1 MSDRNLL
8 GLVNVNI
15 PFRICGIYLE
25 LSKNVSRQM
34 PRSNVHGNDE
44 PDIVASLSL
53 IEGIS
58 GYSIRFIF
66 SKASFKRLQDRSRK
80 V

>member
-1 MSDRNLL
+1 
-8 GLVNVNI
+8 
-15 PFRICGIYLE
+15 
-25 LSKNVSRQM
+25 
-34 PRSNVHGNDE
+34 
-44 PDIVASLSL
+44 L